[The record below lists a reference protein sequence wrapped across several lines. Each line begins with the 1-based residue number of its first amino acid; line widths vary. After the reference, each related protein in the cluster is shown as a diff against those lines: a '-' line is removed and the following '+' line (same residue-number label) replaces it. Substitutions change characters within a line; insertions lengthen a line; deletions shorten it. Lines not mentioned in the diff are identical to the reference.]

1 MSKNFRTRPIQRRVP
16 LPPQGEGEPLTIEGY
31 FVVFDQPYD
40 DGWGTTEY
48 VDRHA
53 FDGCDMSDVRALVDH
68 DTSRVLGR
76 YCDHVNTL
84 AIEIDDTG
92 VYGIIQVNPSDQD
105 AMNCR
110 ARLLRGDVDQASFG
124 FEEYRSEWTENP
136 DGTRKK
142 VIKEISKLWEVSVC
156 TFPAYE
162 STAVSARNRNSPTRA
177 EQESQR
183 YRDYLKRSLKNGKK

>member
-1 MSKNFRTRPIQRRVP
+1 MTTNIRSRPLLTRE
-16 LPPQGEGEPLTIEGY
+16 LPQPPAESAPLTIEGY

-53 FDGCDMSDVRALVDH
+53 FDGCDLSDVRALVDH

-76 YCDHVNTL
+76 SCDHVHTL
-84 AIEIDDTG
+84 SIEIDDVG
-92 VYGIIQVNPSDQD
+92 LYGIIQVNPADQD

-110 ARLLRGDVDQASFG
+110 ARTLRGDVDQASFG
-124 FEEYRSEWTENP
+124 FEEYKAEWTENP

-142 VIKEISKLWEVSVC
+142 VIKEISKLWEISVC

-162 STAVSARNRNSPTRA
+162 ATAVSARSKTAQSRA
-177 EQESQR
+177 QRESAR
-183 YRDYLKRSLKNGKK
+183 YRDYLKRRLNHAEK

>member
-1 MSKNFRTRPIQRRVP
+1 
-16 LPPQGEGEPLTIEGY
+16 
-31 FVVFDQPYD
+31 
-40 DGWGTTEY
+40 
-48 VDRHA
+48 
-53 FDGCDMSDVRALVDH
+53 
-68 DTSRVLGR
+68 
-76 YCDHVNTL
+76 
-84 AIEIDDTG
+84 
-92 VYGIIQVNPSDQD
+92 
-105 AMNCR
+105 MNCR